1 MALLLKDR
9 EASPQPGGQPPDGA
23 VSTTAPDFACEACG
37 AAMQRGQDWCLECG
51 TAAPGRL
58 GARPGWR
65 AAFTVVGLTTL
76 LLLCAVVAGYAALT
90 SDAERSASTAP
101 VGSADPITAQTPGA
115 AAPVPAQPGAIPV
128 QPGATG
134 PNTTAPPAIANPNPI
149 IPVRPP
155 PPATNTPLTPPPPAA
170 TPSQPGATGSSATGG
185 ASGSSGATGGSS
197 GSGSSGSTAGEKPG
211 PELIAL
217 RKDAAKTYNQP
228 ARAGAEFGP
237 AANAVDGKPSTV
249 WDVVVPADGQPIG
262 AGLVIDLG
270 KPYALRSLRLATP
283 TPGFTVEIY
292 GAKSAKQLPADVIDK
307 RWIHLTNKKGVTDGG
322 LIRLKGK
329 GDGVKVELLL
339 LHITDA
345 AEPTDPRVAI
355 GEVTLRGTR

>member
-23 VSTTAPDFACEACG
+23 VSSTAPDFACEACG

-115 AAPVPAQPGAIPV
+115 
-128 QPGATG
+128 
-134 PNTTAPPAIANPNPI
+134 
-149 IPVRPP
+149 
-155 PPATNTPLTPPPPAA
+155 
-170 TPSQPGATGSSATGG
+170 
-185 ASGSSGATGGSS
+185 
-197 GSGSSGSTAGEKPG
+197 
-211 PELIAL
+211 ELIAL

-249 WDVVVPADGQPIG
+249 WDVVVPVDGEPIG

-322 LIRLKGK
+322 LITLKGK
-329 GDGVKVELLL
+329 GDGAKVQLLL
-339 LHITDA
+339 LWFTQPA
-345 AEPTDPRVAI
+345 QPTDPRVAI
-355 GEVTLRGTR
+355 GDVTLRGTP